1 MEFEDSRNALF
12 CDPNAYIQKIE
23 KRDKCEPRKVVFQEP
38 YDNLPNFYINN
49 NFKKGDCNCISDNSK
64 NHNSNSNNHDCN
76 CNHNSNNHQ
85 HQHNYN
91 CNHENKNSNDGSNR
105 DCDCNQ
111 GNSNNQNGF
120 GFDLKSLMPLLGMFN
135 KGGGADLSSLVG
147 LLNNTNNSQNGNNSN
162 PMGFISSILS
172 NPNAMSGILNM
183 FKGGGLNLF
192 NKKQTAKKEI
202 KTTDFEIRNYT
213 RVE

>member
-1 MEFEDSRNALF
+1 M
-12 CDPNAYIQKIE
+12 PNY
-23 KRDKCEPRKVVFQEP
+23 
-38 YDNLPNFYINN
+38 YLNN
-49 NFKKGDCNCISDNSK
+49 NFKKRDCNCIPDNSK

-76 CNHNSNNHQ
+76 CNHG
-85 HQHNYN
+85 
-91 CNHENKNSNDGSNR
+91 NKNSNDRSN
-105 DCDCNQ
+105 CNNDCNH

-120 GFDLKSLMPLLGMFN
+120 GFDLKSLIPLLGMFN

-147 LLNNTNNSQNGNNSN
+147 LLNNTNNSKNGNNSN
-162 PMGFISSILS
+162 PMSFISSILS

-192 NKKQTAKKEI
+192 GKKQTAKKEL
-202 KTTDFEIRNYT
+202 KSTDFEIKNYT